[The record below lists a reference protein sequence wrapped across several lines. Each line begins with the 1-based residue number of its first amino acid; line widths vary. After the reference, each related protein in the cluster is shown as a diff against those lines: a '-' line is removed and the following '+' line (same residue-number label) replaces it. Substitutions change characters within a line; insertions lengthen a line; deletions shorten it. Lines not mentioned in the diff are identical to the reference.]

1 MNIQALIKEN
11 TLLFDGAMGTMLQKN
26 GLPVGMQPEYFNFSH
41 PEVVQKIHEE
51 YVAAGCDV
59 ITANTF
65 QANATKLKPEEVGSV
80 IHQAIALAKK
90 ANPRYVAM
98 DIGPIGQ
105 LMAPMGTL
113 TFDRAYDLFKEQVV
127 AAEEAGADLLL
138 FETMSDLLETKAAIL
153 AAKENTRL
161 PIFVTMT
168 FQADGRTFVGTDPL
182 TAVLTL
188 QELGIDAIGVNC
200 SLGPKELLP
209 IVQTLLDYAKI
220 PVMVQANAGLP
231 LMEDG
236 QTVFPISVN
245 EYAEMIEKMLQM
257 GVRIIGGC
265 CGTTPSFIQALRQK
279 IQENLV
285 VTPTPKIVTAVT
297 SASQS
302 VILNKRLTLIGER
315 LNPTGKKRL
324 KEALRNKDMA
334 YILKEALDQAN
345 AGADI
350 LDINVGLPELDE
362 AQTMIDVVQEV
373 QGIVTLPLQIDSSSV
388 PAIEAGCRYYNGRP
402 LINSVNGKQETMAA
416 IFPIAKKYGA
426 AVLGLCL
433 DQDGIPENAAKRL
446 AIADKILATAAT
458 YGIPKESVLIDPLVL
473 TASAQQEQVKV
484 TLETLQGLRQRGL
497 HSVAGVSNVSF
508 GLPNREV
515 LNSHFLAAA
524 FGAGL
529 DAPIINPLSDLMMNT
544 VRALRVINGQDQDS
558 ADYIAN
564 SQITTLVANQG
575 TPEVKPNS
583 SQRLRDLILEGRK
596 EETPQKTQELL
607 MTMAPL
613 EIVNQ
618 EFIPALDEIG
628 QKFEAGTLF
637 LPQLMQSAEAV
648 KQAQEVIKT
657 HLAQK
662 NQPTNAQH
670 RILLATV
677 EGDIHDIGKNIVKML
692 LENYG
697 FEIIDLGKDVPITKV
712 VETIRQEKIHLV
724 GLSALMTTTVQNMK
738 KTIQAVREAK
748 LDVTFIVGGAVLNEE
763 YREFVGADYYAKD
776 ALESVTIAKQFFE
789 REKNEKRP

>member
-1 MNIQALIKEN
+1 MDIQTFIKEK

-65 QANATKLKPEEVGSV
+65 QANATKIKPEEVVPV
-80 IHQAIALAKK
+80 IKQAIALAKK

-98 DIGPIGQ
+98 DLGPIGQ

-113 TFDRAYDLFKEQVV
+113 TFDQAYDYFKEQVM
-127 AAEEAGADLLL
+127 AAEEAGADLFL
-138 FETMSDLLETKAAIL
+138 FETMSDLFETKAAIL
-153 AAKENTRL
+153 AAKENTQL

-209 IVQTLLDYAKI
+209 TIRTLLDYAKI

-231 LMEDG
+231 LMQDG
-236 QTVFPISVN
+236 QTVYPISIQ
-245 EYAEMIEKMLQM
+245 EYADLVAEMLQM

-265 CGTTPSFIQALRQK
+265 CGTTPEFIQALRQK
-279 IQENLV
+279 IQENPV
-285 VTPTPKIVTAVT
+285 VTTTPKSVTAVT

-302 VILNKRLTLIGER
+302 VILNQRFTLIGER

-350 LDINVGLPELDE
+350 LDVNVGLPELDE
-362 AQTMIDVVQEV
+362 AQMMIEVVREV

-388 PAIEAGCRYYNGRP
+388 LAIEAGCRYYNGRP
-402 LINSVNGKQETMAA
+402 LINSVNGKAETMAA

-433 DQDGIPENAAKRL
+433 DQEGIPETAEKRL
-446 AIADKILATAAT
+446 AIADQIVATAAT

-473 TASAQQEQVKV
+473 TASAQQDQVKV
-484 TLETLQGLRQRGL
+484 TLETLQGLRQRGI
-497 HSVAGVSNVSF
+497 HTVAGVSNVSF
-508 GLPNREV
+508 GLPNRDV
-515 LNSHFLAAA
+515 LNSNFLAAA

-564 SQITTLVANQG
+564 SQITTLATKQNVSE
-575 TPEVKPNS
+575 TKPSGDNS
-583 SQRLRDLILEGRK
+583 LRELILEGRK
-596 EETPQKTQELL
+596 EETPEKTRELL
-607 MTMAPL
+607 TTMAPL
-613 EIVNQ
+613 AIVNQ

-657 HLAQK
+657 HLAK
-662 NQPTNAQH
+662 ANQPTNAQH

-677 EGDIHDIGKNIVKML
+677 EGDIHDIGKNIVKMI

-697 FEIIDLGKDVPITKV
+697 FEIIDLGKDVPIAKV
-712 VETIRQEKIHLV
+712 VETIRQEKIQLV

-738 KTIQAVREAK
+738 KTIQAVREAG

-776 ALESVTIAKQFFE
+776 ALESVTIAKQFFA
-789 REKNEKRP
+789 EKNEEEV